1 LICIKLTAAA
11 IACREGRRRCAAIAD
26 QPAFTDVRAS
36 MLVMQR
42 AAKLFSRM
50 SLLKAASHPNGI
62 FARSLAIAGGEFEFE
77 CSIFAAM
84 LTKRSPLLAE
94 LLTFPIAAGLCA
106 VLANVAPCEANKI
119 IVQAMAML
127 AIKEIARVPDEKRSV
142 CMIVTY

>member
-1 LICIKLTAAA
+1 
-11 IACREGRRRCAAIAD
+11 
-26 QPAFTDVRAS
+26 

-84 LTKRSPLLAE
+84 LTKRLPLLAE
-94 LLTFPIAAGLCA
+94 LLTFPIAAGLC
-106 VLANVAPCEANKI
+106 VAPCEANKI